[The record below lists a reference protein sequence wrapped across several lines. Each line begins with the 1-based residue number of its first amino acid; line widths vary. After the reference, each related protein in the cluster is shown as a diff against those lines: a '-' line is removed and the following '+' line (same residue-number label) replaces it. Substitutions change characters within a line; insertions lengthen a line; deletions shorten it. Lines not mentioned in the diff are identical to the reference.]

1 MRENKKEKDRL
12 IGKDRKIERVMEMER
27 QRFRVTEKLRK
38 TRRKRVKI
46 SRRQAYITSCIL

>member
-1 MRENKKEKDRL
+1 MTVKKEGM
-12 IGKDRKIERVMEMER
+12 IGQERKIKRVMEMER